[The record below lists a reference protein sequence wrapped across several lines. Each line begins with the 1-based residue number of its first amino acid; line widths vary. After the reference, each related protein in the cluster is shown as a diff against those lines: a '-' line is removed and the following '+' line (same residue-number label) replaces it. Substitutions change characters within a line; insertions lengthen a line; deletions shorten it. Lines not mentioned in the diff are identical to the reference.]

1 MVSAPMIHHIFYDI
15 NCLLQY
21 DMMQMLYTNDEEKKY
36 KKKRNINIAV
46 KMIFQQQYIT
56 VY

>member
-36 KKKRNINIAV
+36 KKKRNIN
-46 KMIFQQQYIT
+46 KMIFQQ
-56 VY
+56 